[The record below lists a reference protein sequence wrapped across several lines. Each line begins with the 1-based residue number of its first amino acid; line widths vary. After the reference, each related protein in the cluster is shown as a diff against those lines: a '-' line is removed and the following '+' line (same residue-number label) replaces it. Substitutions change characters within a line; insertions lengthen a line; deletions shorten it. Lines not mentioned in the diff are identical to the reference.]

1 MIATSRHSGSV
12 PFPEDEGTDL
22 FRVTH
27 RRSSGQQVL
36 ISIISVRKNVVT
48 SEWFRCPEMPAGSR
62 AVGVSEQ
69 RVAVHLSRLTWKLPG
84 LGEGSPRSFS
94 RLEAADRDLV
104 VTFSLHFPPIDTS
117 ALSAPDNKLG
127 PLAPCQPGTPQRP
140 SRNSTGHPSRP
151 GPAPRPSRQD
161 GWTSRRRRL
170 SRVPRGTQA
179 LGNTPPGSP
188 RSTRAFLPVSRPLD
202 GPTAVTAGTFHRPH
216 AHLGSGRPASAFQ
229 GSEALSPQEV
239 PECPCEDGGSR
250 VHVGLVVR
258 TPPRLPRVGVCGQR
272 LTLGGG
278 TGIEGRARKH
288 GVAAGAQIQD
298 TWGPPGAGGRGPSRF
313 GSGPHRPSGSAG

>member
-117 ALSAPDNKLG
+117 ALSAPDNKPG

-151 GPAPRPSRQD
+151 GPAPRPSRRD

-170 SRVPRGTQA
+170 SQVPRGTQA
-179 LGNTPPGSP
+179 LGEHAPWQPQKYQGLSSGQPPPGWTHGS
-188 RSTRAFLPVSRPLD
+188 D
-202 GPTAVTAGTFHRPH
+202 GLR
-216 AHLGSGRPASAFQ
+216 
-229 GSEALSPQEV
+229 LSPAARS
-239 PECPCEDGGSR
+239 P
-250 VHVGLVVR
+250 GLREAGIGIPGLRSPV
-258 TPPRLPRVGVCGQR
+258 PPR
-272 LTLGGG
+272 
-278 TGIEGRARKH
+278 
-288 GVAAGAQIQD
+288 
-298 TWGPPGAGGRGPSRF
+298 GAGVPM
-313 GSGPHRPSGSAG
+313 